1 MCNFTRLFI
10 YARMSRNEDIRRMR
24 ELETTLEYHS
34 HKYYVENAPEI
45 SDQEFDMLLR
55 ELQDLELQY
64 PEEADPNS
72 PTKRVG
78 SDLTAEFE
86 SVEHRHPMQSL
97 SNTYSSEELGEWI
110 DRIVREIGEVEFV
123 CELKF
128 DGTAISLSYENG
140 ALLRAVTRGDGR
152 RGDDVTNNVRTIG
165 TIPLKL
171 HGEGYPT
178 SFDIRGEIYMPYA
191 SFDRL
196 NSEREAAGETL
207 LANPRNAAAGTLKQ
221 QSSKVVAE
229 RGLDCTLYHIATD
242 EPIKSTHWENLTEA
256 KRWGFKVSEHI
267 KVCHT
272 REEIESFISYWDTE
286 RKSLP
291 YATDGIVIKVNSYA
305 HQRTLGSTAKAP
317 RWAVAYKFQAE
328 RALTRLISV
337 DFQVGRTG
345 AVTPVANLE
354 PVQLAGT
361 VVKRASIHNA
371 DQIEL
376 LDIRIGDMVY
386 VEKGGEI
393 IPKITGVELSE
404 RPADSKPFEYITH
417 CPECGTE
424 LVRYE
429 GEAKHFCPNTKE
441 CKPQIIGRIVHFVS
455 RKAMNIDD
463 LGEQII
469 SSLVKFAHIK
479 NYADLYTLDV
489 ESLAK
494 LRMETTWNLEEKWAK
509 KVSEKIL
516 NPKKVKSIKIDK
528 LINHLIDSKVISSID
543 ELLNWDVNKICSI
556 VVPDFSEL
564 GIKTATKII
573 KEIEHTKQIPFHRV
587 LFALGIP
594 NIGEATAK
602 LLAGHFKSLDNIR
615 SASIEELTSVN
626 EIGGIIAEEIRLFFE
641 SEENIDIISRLQ
653 SFGLQFQEEESQQTS
668 NVLEGKTFVVSGKF
682 SYSRDEMKKLIETHG
697 GKNISSISGN
707 LNFLL
712 AGENMGPE
720 KQKKA
725 EKLNIPIISEAD
737 FFKMIAIE
745 RKPMDSVDVDLTPDV
760 VQISVKSDNTTTEL
774 GIVDEVI
781 RKETLPIDTLDDAD
795 NSAFKVTQRKKKSSR
810 KDNDTKDEIVIQN
823 TLF

>member
-1 MCNFTRLFI
+1 
-10 YARMSRNEDIRRMR
+10 MSHDNDIKRMR
-24 ELETTLEYHS
+24 ELERELEHHS
-34 HKYYVENAPEI
+34 YKYYVENAPEI
-45 SDQEFDMLLR
+45 SDFEFDALLR
-55 ELQDLELQY
+55 ELQDLEELY
-64 PEEADPNS
+64 PESADPNS

-78 SDLTAEFE
+78 SDLTSEFQ
-86 SVEHRHPMQSL
+86 SVEHKYAMQSL
-97 SNTYSSEELGEWI
+97 SNTYSPEELGEWI
-110 DRIVREIGEVEFV
+110 ERIRKEIGDVEFV

-128 DGTAISLSYENG
+128 DGTAISLTYENG

-171 HGEGYPT
+171 RGEGYPAQ
-178 SFDIRGEIYMPYA
+178 FEIRGEIYMPYA

-196 NSEREAAGETL
+196 NSEREASGEPL

-242 EPIKSTHWENLTEA
+242 EPIKSTHWENLSEA

-267 KVCHT
+267 KVCRT
-272 REEIESFISYWDTE
+272 REEIEAFIAYWDTE

-328 RALTRLISV
+328 KALTKLLSV

-455 RKAMNIDD
+455 RKAMNIEGLGGETIELLWESGLLRDIAD
-463 LGEQII
+463 IYHLDPIQLATLPRLGEKSASNII
-469 SSLVKFAHIK
+469 EGIRQSS
-479 NYADLYTLDV
+479 DV
-489 ESLAK
+489 
-494 LRMETTWNLEEKWAK
+494 
-509 KVSEKIL
+509 
-516 NPKKVKSIKIDK
+516 
-528 LINHLIDSKVISSID
+528 
-543 ELLNWDVNKICSI
+543 
-556 VVPDFSEL
+556 
-564 GIKTATKII
+564 
-573 KEIEHTKQIPFHRV
+573 PFERV
-587 LFALGIP
+587 LFALGIRFV
-594 NIGEATAK
+594 GETTAK
-602 LLAGHFKSLDNIR
+602 YLASHFRTLDAIAN
-615 SASIEELTSVN
+615 ASVEELS
-626 EIGGIIAEEIRLFFE
+626 EAEEVGSKIAVAITEYFA
-641 SEENIDIISRLQ
+641 EEGNRHIVETLRNA
-653 SFGLQFQEEESQQTS
+653 GLQFEVKEKTQTS
-668 NVLEGKTFVVSGKF
+668 NALEGKSVVISGKF
-682 SYSRDEMKKLIETHG
+682 AGRSRDDMKALVEEHG
-697 GKNISSISGN
+697 GRN
-707 LNFLL
+707 LAAVSANVDFIV
-712 AGENMGPE
+712 AGENMGPAKLQKAQKLGITILTE
-720 KQKKA
+720 EEFMALITSAEPAIAPQPEQTKQ
-725 EKLNIPIISEAD
+725 
-737 FFKMIAIE
+737 
-745 RKPMDSVDVDLTPDV
+745 T
-760 VQISVKSDNTTTEL
+760 SDNT
-774 GIVDEVI
+774 
-781 RKETLPIDTLDDAD
+781 
-795 NSAFKVTQRKKKSSR
+795 
-810 KDNDTKDEIVIQN
+810 VIQG